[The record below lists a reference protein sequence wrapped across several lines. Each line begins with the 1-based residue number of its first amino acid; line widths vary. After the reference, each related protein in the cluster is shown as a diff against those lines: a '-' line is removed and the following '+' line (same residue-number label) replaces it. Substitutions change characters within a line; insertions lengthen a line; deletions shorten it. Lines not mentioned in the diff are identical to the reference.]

1 MSVPETPSPI
11 SQERSAES
19 SSSEDLFVEI
29 FQEVLGFE
37 GAQLLVPQYP
47 VKDIYDGGRFIDF
60 AFISRLG
67 KYAFEIDG
75 EVWHAPDGAMV
86 SPQAYRDQLL
96 RQNSLVYQGWKV
108 YRWTDVQLATERERI
123 QEQLLLFLEREIKQG
138 TLDSFLP
145 RQEAGEVSLKEHQ
158 ADALKQLEELRS
170 QGKTIA
176 LLTHATGTGKTHI
189 AISDA
194 HRLGLRTLYLAHRK
208 PLITQTQER
217 FLELWPDATTAIFQ
231 KKTGKP
237 DTQVIL
243 STIQAIADALD
254 QFDER
259 EFGYIIIDESH
270 HAAAETYRK
279 VISHFRAKFILGLTA
294 TPERYDGQSLTEIFQ
309 NCAHRLELEEAIQ
322 RRLLVP
328 IRCIRVRTNVD
339 LTKVRFNGVD
349 YRSSDLGKAL
359 QVPDRDRLIVE
370 TYMNHASG
378 KRAVCFCIDVNH
390 AERMAEL
397 FQQNNVAAAHVSG
410 RVSDKQKD
418 QILANYRSGKIH
430 VLCACDILNEGWDSP
445 ETEVLLMAR
454 PTLSKVVY
462 VQQLGRGTR
471 TAPGKEY
478 LLVFDF
484 IDNTSRY
491 TQSLS
496 THRLFKKPH
505 YRPGGLVAAP
515 SDLLAEE
522 ESTYARGEKPTAVL
536 GLHLWVDKYEAIDIF
551 RWQDEVKEMYQTRE
565 LESELG
571 VGDNVVK
578 NWVQTGKLIPDHTI
592 PIGNQIY
599 YYFRKDRL
607 DDIRKQF
614 NITPVTKDNIKEKFM
629 EFVRDMDMRYSYKPV
644 LLLGLLHLA
653 DSTGKVRVQDLLSFF
668 KSFYLERLQAGK
680 IVEKP
685 GSRMERIADLSDA
698 EIESIMLANPFEKF
712 ERRKFVRRLKELT
725 LLKFEPALWKR
736 LTVEDK
742 EALRAIAQTALMEY
756 YQALE
761 PTLTKENTDTFPAD
775 AIHE

>member
-1 MSVPETPSPI
+1 MSLPASPSPVN
-11 SQERSAES
+11 QERSMES

-37 GAQLLVPQYP
+37 RAQLLLPQYP
-47 VKDIYDGGRFIDF
+47 VKDIYDRGRFIDF

-86 SPQAYRDQLL
+86 NPQAYRDQLL

-108 YRWTDVQLATERERI
+108 YRWTDVQLDAERERI
-123 QEQLLLFLEREIKQG
+123 QEQLLLFLEREITQG
-138 TLDSFLP
+138 TLDGFLP
-145 RQEAGEVSLKEHQ
+145 KQEAGEISLKEHQ
-158 ADALKQLEELRS
+158 VDALKQLEELRS
-170 QGKTIA
+170 QGKTIT

-208 PLITQTQER
+208 PLVTQTQER

-237 DTQVIL
+237 DTQVVL
-243 STIQAIADALD
+243 STIQAIANALD

-294 TPERYDGQSLTEIFQ
+294 TPERYDGQSLIEIFQ

-328 IRCIRVRTNVD
+328 IRCIRVKTNVD

-370 TYMNHASG
+370 TYINHASG

-410 RVSDKQKD
+410 RMSDKQKD
-418 QILANYRSGKIH
+418 QILADYRSGKIH

-491 TQSLS
+491 NQALN
-496 THRLFKKPH
+496 THRLFKNPR

-515 SDLLAEE
+515 SELLTEE
-522 ESTYARGEKPTAVL
+522 EATYARGEKPTAVL

-551 RWQDEVKEMYQTRE
+551 RWQDEVKDMYQTRE
-565 LESELG
+565 LEAELG
-571 VGDNVVK
+571 VSDNVVK
-578 NWVQTGKLIPDHTI
+578 NWVKTGRLIPDHTI
-592 PIGNQIY
+592 PVGSQTY

-607 DDIRKQF
+607 EEIRQQF
-614 NITPVTKDNIKEKFM
+614 KLTAVTKDNIKDKFI
-629 EFVRDMDMRYSYKPV
+629 EFVTEMDMRYSYKPV
-644 LLLGLLHLA
+644 LLLGLLELA
-653 DSTGKVRVQDLLSFF
+653 DDSGKVAIPELVSFF
-668 KSFYLERLQAGK
+668 RDFYLKRLQAGLA
-680 IVEKP
+680 VEKT
-685 GSRMERIADLSDA
+685 GSRMERVAELSDR
-698 EIESIMLANPFEKF
+698 EIEAIMLAHPFEKF
-712 ERRKFVRRLKELT
+712 ERRKFVLRLKELT
-725 LLKFEPALWKR
+725 QLKFNPMLWKR
-736 LTVEDK
+736 LSPADK
-742 EALRAIAQTALMEY
+742 VSLKQCAETALAAY
-756 YQALE
+756 YQSLS
-761 PTLTKENTDTFPAD
+761 
-775 AIHE
+775 